1 MRKCGSTVVWGS
13 WGQRQGFRTC
23 CALLLE
29 DPGEQGS
36 AQEIL
41 GRSNLVGRRR
51 VLKGRLANT
60 TVQVEV

>member
-1 MRKCGSTVVWGS
+1 MVPLLSGGAR
-13 WGQRQGFRTC
+13 GQRQGFRTC

-29 DPGEQGS
+29 DAGEQGS

-41 GRSNLVGRRR
+41 GRSNLIGSRK